1 MSVIQREVSIAANA
15 VNENILAGST
25 FEILQ
30 GRSVISMGITAQ
42 AAGLV
47 ASVLVG
53 STVVLEESPIE
64 IKANEF
70 ASIPDE
76 MYYNA
81 AGVGNDRIVVR
92 VRNTT
97 GGAVA
102 VRIICQIAQV

>member
-1 MSVIQREVSIAANA
+1 M
-15 VNENILAGST
+15 
-25 FEILQ
+25 
-30 GRSVISMGITAQ
+30 
-42 AAGLV
+42 
-47 ASVLVG
+47 
-53 STVVLEESPIE
+53 LEESPIE

-97 GGAVA
+97 GGAIDCRVI
-102 VRIICQIAQV
+102 VQIALV